1 MITKKGYEST
11 ILFLTMNSSRSI
23 ANAADFIIVIA
34 TSVIT
39 VSLIQSDFVKMYT
52 YMMNTDFVNHC
63 IWPLNYVCS
72 VIYSV
77 FPVAIIICILAI
89 TLLYLLNR
97 KELIPSIL
105 RITKKELF
113 TSNIAILIGIFYFL
127 SVTSNTLYCVSEI
140 YKQLPPTEVPY
151 LLKGLQFVAIL
162 IGYFITSIFTTI
174 PITIFHY
181 IGITPTVV
189 AISYFADSVIRLHK
203 NAV

>member
-1 MITKKGYEST
+1 MLLSVITKKGYVST

-39 VSLIQSDFVKMYT
+39 VSLIQSDFVKMYS
-52 YMMNTDFVNHC
+52 YMMNTDFVKHC

-97 KELIPSIL
+97 KELIPSLL
-105 RITKKELF
+105 RTTKKEF
-113 TSNIAILIGIFYFL
+113 STSTVAMIIGTFYFL
-127 SVTSNTLYCVSEI
+127 SVTSNTLFCVSEI

-162 IGYFITSIFTTI
+162 I
-174 PITIFHY
+174 
-181 IGITPTVV
+181 
-189 AISYFADSVIRLHK
+189 RLLS
-203 NAV
+203 